1 MHARKLCS
9 IVGFALAIL
18 IALGT
23 PGLTE
28 AAGIRIG
35 SKNFTEQLILGELY
49 GQALEAR
56 GIKVERKLN
65 MGGTL
70 IAHQAL
76 ISNEIDL
83 YPEYTG
89 TALVNVLKA
98 EVMTD
103 AQAVFQKVKLYYEQQ
118 FKVTWLNQAPMN
130 NTYVLAV
137 PPEIAAKY
145 NLKTL
150 SDLAKVSK
158 QLKIGTG
165 PEWRDRKDGI
175 PGLRA
180 VYGME
185 FADHV
190 QFAAPDLRY
199 AALTNKQIDV
209 VNAYATDGQIFAYKL
224 ALLDDDKKLWPP
236 YHVAPVIRM
245 QALAENPKAAEALN
259 EVSALLD
266 NATMSALNYRV
277 IGSKE
282 EPKDVARDF
291 LKKKGILK

>member
-1 MHARKLCS
+1 MHARKRCS
-9 IVGFALAIL
+9 VVGFALAIL
-18 IALGT
+18 IAAAS
-23 PGLTE
+23 PGPTE

-56 GIKVERKLN
+56 GIRVERRLN

-76 ISNEIDL
+76 ISNEIDM

-89 TALVNVLKA
+89 TALVNVVKA

-103 AQAVFQKVKLYYEQQ
+103 PQAVYQKVRQYYEQQ

-137 PPEIAAKY
+137 PPETAAKF

-150 SDLAKVSK
+150 SDLAKVSR

-175 PGLRA
+175 PGLKA

-185 FADHV
+185 FGDHV

-199 AALTNKQIDV
+199 GALANKQIDL

-224 ALLDDDKKLWPP
+224 VLLDDDKKLWPP
-236 YHVAPVIRM
+236 YHVAPVIRT

-266 NATMSALNYRV
+266 NATMSALNFRV
-277 IGSKE
+277 IGNKE

-291 LKKKGILK
+291 LRTKGLVK

>member
-1 MHARKLCS
+1 MCS
-9 IVGFALAIL
+9 RRWWSLVGLALAGL
-18 IALGT
+18 IAAAV
-23 PGLTE
+23 PGPAS

-76 ISNEIDL
+76 ISNEIDM

-103 AQAVFQKVKLYYEQQ
+103 AQAVYQKVKQYYEQQ

-137 PPEIAAKY
+137 PPEIAARHK
-145 NLKTL
+145 LKTL

-158 QLKIGTG
+158 QLKVGTG

-175 PGLRA
+175 PGLKA

-185 FADHV
+185 FGEHV

-199 AALTNKQIDV
+199 GALTNKQIDV
-209 VNAYATDGQIFAYKL
+209 VNAYATDGQIFAHKL
-224 ALLDDDKKLWPP
+224 VLLDDDKRLWPP
-236 YHVAPVIRM
+236 YHVAPVIRT
-245 QALAENPKAAEALN
+245 QALAENPGAAEALN
-259 EVSALLD
+259 QVSALLD

-277 IGSKE
+277 IGNKE